1 MRLTKKNI
9 ESLKCQGD
17 NCDIDS
23 TQDINPNNKQSKM
36 LPRKHRFGSKK
47 NKADK
52 ITIIG
57 QPGMFEFDKFIG

>member
-1 MRLTKKNI
+1 MRLTKKNT
-9 ESLKCQGD
+9 ESLTCQGD

-23 TQDINPNNKQSKM
+23 TQDIKPNNKQSKM
-36 LPRKHRFGSKK
+36 LPKKHRFGSKK
-47 NKADK
+47 NRADK

>member
-9 ESLKCQGD
+9 ESLTCQGD

-23 TQDINPNNKQSKM
+23 TQDTKPNKYSKM
-36 LPRKHRFGSKK
+36 LPKKHRFGSKK
-47 NKADK
+47 NRADK

>member
-9 ESLKCQGD
+9 ESLKYQGD

-23 TQDINPNNKQSKM
+23 TQDTKPNKQSKM
-36 LPRKHRFGSKK
+36 LPKKHRFGSKK
-47 NKADK
+47 NRADK

-57 QPGMFEFDKFIG
+57 QPGMFEFDKFID

>member
-23 TQDINPNNKQSKM
+23 TQDTKPNKQSKM
-36 LPRKHRFGSKK
+36 LPKKHRFGSKK
-47 NKADK
+47 NRADK

>member
-17 NCDIDS
+17 SCDINS
-23 TQDINPNNKQSKM
+23 TQDIKPNKQRKM
-36 LPRKHRFGSKK
+36 LPKKHRFGSKK
-47 NKADK
+47 NRANK

-57 QPGMFEFDKFIG
+57 QPGMFEFDKFID

>member
-23 TQDINPNNKQSKM
+23 TQDIKPNKQKKM
-36 LPRKHRFGSKK
+36 LPKKRRFGSKV
-47 NKADK
+47 NGADK
-52 ITIIG
+52 ITIYE
-57 QPGMFEFDKFIG
+57 QPGMFEFGRFID